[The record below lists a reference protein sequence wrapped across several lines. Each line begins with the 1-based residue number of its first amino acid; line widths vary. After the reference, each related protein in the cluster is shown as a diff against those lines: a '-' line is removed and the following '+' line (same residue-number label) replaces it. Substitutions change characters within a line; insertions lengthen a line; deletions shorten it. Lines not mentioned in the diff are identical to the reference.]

1 MLTNKRSGGKEGV
14 MVSLSLVED
23 QLRQAG
29 CYISFWQR
37 PEVRELPHILMDGE
51 TIQHAV
57 SGRYAGGLA
66 LLCVTNHRLLLVDR
80 KLMFLSLEDIRFD
93 MIVEMDYSSQWI
105 NGTIHIITPTRKLTF
120 VSRYQDKLR
129 SLLRY
134 AQQRV
139 TEVRQ
144 NYYIQDQFQQQASR
158 RQFNPQAMAGMVGGM
173 AMQGNNTASTV
184 MNPYVQVPIM
194 TSHQR
199 RRSRFLS

>member
-1 MLTNKRSGGKEGV
+1 

-29 CYISFWQR
+29 CHIGFWQR

-57 SGRYAGGLA
+57 SGRYEGGVA

-93 MIVEMDYSSQWI
+93 MIVELDYSSQWI

-120 VSRYQDKLR
+120 ISRHQDRLR
-129 SLLRY
+129 ALLRY

-144 NYYIQDQFQQQASR
+144 NYYIQDQFQQQAPQ
-158 RQFNPQAMAGMVGGM
+158 RQFDPQTMAGMVGGM
-173 AMQGNNTASTV
+173 AMQGNSPSTSV
-184 MNPYVQVPIM
+184 PVPFVNPYIKMPILTSRQV
-194 TSHQR
+194 
-199 RRSRFLS
+199 RRSRFSS